1 MTSPYELNLRHLRA
15 VAAIDANGSLSAA
28 ADAVSLSQPA
38 LTQGL
43 ARLEAQIGAALFE
56 RRPDGMRTTAA
67 GAVVALRAAEA
78 VGQLAQAMRTAARAG
93 GFAMPERLLTMAQV
107 RAFLALADAGSFAGA
122 AAATGI
128 APPSLH
134 RATRDVERL
143 AGAPLIERRGRGL
156 ALTGRGRQAA
166 RGFRLAIKAIEAGLA
181 EVAGLSGN
189 PAGSI
194 TIGAMPLAR
203 ARLLP
208 DALAALCQ
216 RHPRAHVAVVEGA
229 HRELVDLL
237 RDGRIDLMVGALREP
252 APGPDIVQAPLCAD
266 RLAVIARAG
275 HPLSGRPSIEPHRL
289 AAFPWIIGL
298 PGAPVRALWER
309 MFEVE
314 GAALPP
320 APIDCGSVM
329 TIRGLLLSGDFLTL
343 LSPDQ
348 VWVELEAGLLEVIAG
363 AVVPATRTIGIST
376 RAGWRPTPEQ
386 QDLIALLVTAGE
398 RLSQNLWQ
406 DH

>member
-1 MTSPYELNLRHLRA
+1 MTMDLMIRDLSFA
-15 VAAIDANGSLSAA
+15 VAAACVALMGFAIQRGATCAVAA
-28 ADAVSLSQPA
+28 VEEVVHRRGATRLIA
-38 LTQGL
+38 LV
-43 ARLEAQIGAALFE
+43 EA
-56 RRPDGMRTTAA
+56 RPDGMRTTAA
-67 GAVVALRAAEA
+67 GAIVAARGSEA
-78 VGQLAQAMRTAARAG
+78 VAELAHAMRTTARAG

-107 RAFLALADAGSFAGA
+107 RAFLALADAGSFSGA
-122 AAATGI
+122 AAETGI
-128 APPSLH
+128 AQPSLH

-156 ALTGRGRQAA
+156 VLTERGRQAA
-166 RGFRLAIKAIEAGLA
+166 RGFRLAMRSIEACLA
-181 EVAGLSGN
+181 EIAGLSGRA
-189 PAGSI
+189 AGSI

-208 DALAALCQ
+208 DALAELCRKHRQ
-216 RHPRAHVAVVEGA
+216 AHIVVLEGA

-237 RDGRIDLMVGALREP
+237 RDGRMDMMVGALRAP
-252 APGPDIVQAPLCAD
+252 APGPDIVQLPLCAD

-275 HPLSGRPSIEPHRL
+275 HPLAGKACVGAGDL
-289 AAFPWIIGL
+289 AAYPWIIGL

-309 MFEVE
+309 MFGGD

-348 VWVELEAGLLEVIAG
+348 VWVELEAGLLQVIEG
-363 AVVPATRTIGIST
+363 AAVPATRTIGIST

-386 QDLIALLVTAGE
+386 ADLIALLVAAGE
-398 RLSQNLWQ
+398 RLSENL
-406 DH
+406 

>member
-1 MTSPYELNLRHLRA
+1 MASPFELNLRHLRA
-15 VAAIDANGSLSAA
+15 VAAIEASGSLSAA
-28 ADAVSLSQPA
+28 ALAVSLSQPA

-43 ARLEAQIGAALFE
+43 ARLEGQLCVALFK
-56 RRPDGMRTTAA
+56 RRPDGMRTTSAGTIVAA
-67 GAVVALRAAEA
+67 RGTEAIAALGR
-78 VGQLAQAMRTAARAG
+78 AMRPAARAT

-156 ALTGRGRQAA
+156 VLTDRGRQAA
-166 RGFRLAIKAIEAGLA
+166 RGFRLAIGAIEAALA
-181 EVAGLSGN
+181 ELASQTGTA
-189 PAGSI
+189 AGSI
-194 TIGAMPLAR
+194 KIGAMPLAR

-208 DALAALCQ
+208 DALSALC
-216 RHPRAHVAVVEGA
+216 RAHPTARIVVVEGA
-229 HRELVDLL
+229 HRELIDLL
-237 RDGRIDLMVGALREP
+237 RDGRIDMMVGALREP
-252 APGPDIVQAPLCAD
+252 APGADIAQAPLCAD

-275 HPLSGRPSIEPHRL
+275 HPLTTPDRIAPADLADL
-289 AAFPWIIGL
+289 AAFPWIVGL

-309 MFEVE
+309 MFGMD
-314 GAALPP
+314 GAPLPH

-348 VWVELEAGLLEVIAG
+348 VWVELAAGLLQVIERA
-363 AVVPATRTIGIST
+363 AVPATRTIGIST
-376 RAGWRPTPEQ
+376 RMGWRPTPEQ
-386 QDLIALLVTAGE
+386 RDMIALLHTAGE
-398 RLSQNLWQ
+398 RLSQNL
-406 DH
+406 

>member
-1 MTSPYELNLRHLRA
+1 MPDPYALNLRHLRA
-15 VAAIDANGSLSAA
+15 VAAIAASGSLRAA
-28 ADAVSLSQPA
+28 AEAVSLSQPA

-43 ARLEAQIGAALFE
+43 ARLEAQIGVPLFE

-67 GAVVALRAAEA
+67 GAIVAARGSEA
-78 VGQLAQAMRTAARAG
+78 VAELAHAMRATTRAG

-107 RAFLALADAGSFAGA
+107 RAFLALADAGSFSGA
-122 AAATGI
+122 AAGTGI
-128 APPSLH
+128 AQPSLH

-143 AGAPLIERRGRGL
+143 AGTPLIERRGRGL
-156 ALTGRGRQAA
+156 VLTERGRRAA
-166 RGFRLAIKAIEAGLA
+166 RGFRLAIKSIEACLA
-181 EVAGLSGN
+181 EVAGLSGK

-208 DALAALCQ
+208 DALAKLC
-216 RHPRAHVAVVEGA
+216 RKHPHAHIVVVEGA

-237 RDGRIDLMVGALREP
+237 RDGRVDMMVGALREP
-252 APGPDIVQAPLCAD
+252 APGPDVAQVPLCAD

-275 HPLSGRPSIEPHRL
+275 HPLSGKVRVEAEDL
-289 AAFPWIIGL
+289 AAYPWIIGL

-309 MFEVE
+309 MFG
-314 GAALPP
+314 GAGAPLPP

-348 VWVELEAGLLEVIAG
+348 VWVELQAGLLRVIEG
-363 AVVPATRTIGIST
+363 APVPATRTIGIST

-386 QDLIALLVTAGE
+386 RDLIALLVSAGE
-398 RLSQNLWQ
+398 RLSENL
-406 DH
+406 